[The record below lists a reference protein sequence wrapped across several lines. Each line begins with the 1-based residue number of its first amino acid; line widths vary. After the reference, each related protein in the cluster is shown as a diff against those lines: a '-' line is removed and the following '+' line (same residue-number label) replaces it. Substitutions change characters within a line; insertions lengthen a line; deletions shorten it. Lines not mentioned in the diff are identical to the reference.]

1 MGEETPQRSHPGV
14 RWPKYK
20 TLRERREGSSMIVG
34 VPKEIKNKENR
45 VGMVVA
51 GVRALTSS
59 GHKVLIQH
67 NAGVGAGITD
77 DDYRKAGATIVEGA
91 RDVYEKAD
99 MIVKVKEPLPEEYPL
114 LRENQILY
122 TYLHLAADER
132 LTKALMERKIV
143 GIAYE
148 TIQPADGSLP
158 LLAPMSAVAG
168 RMATQIGAS
177 YLQHDH
183 GGKGM
188 LLGGVT
194 GVERG
199 HVVILGGGVV
209 GVNAAKMAVGLGAKV
224 TILDTNVHR
233 LDYLADIFGNEITTL
248 YSNSEQ
254 VERAVR
260 GADLVIGAVLVP
272 GAKAPKL
279 VTREMVSHMA
289 PGGVIVDVAV
299 DQGGSV
305 ETCRPTSHEHPT
317 YTVDGVIHY
326 AVPNMPG
333 AVPRTSTYALTNVT
347 LKYALMLATLGWKE
361 AVARDEA
368 LRKGVNIL
376 NGKVAYKQVADDLG
390 LPFEPVRV

>member
-1 MGEETPQRSHPGV
+1 
-14 RWPKYK
+14 
-20 TLRERREGSSMIVG
+20 
-34 VPKEIKNKENR
+34 
-45 VGMVVA
+45 
-51 GVRALTSS
+51 
-59 GHKVLIQH
+59 
-67 NAGVGAGITD
+67 VGAGIQD
-77 DDYRKAGATIVEGA
+77 DDYRKAGATIVETA
-91 RDVYEKAD
+91 KEVYDKAD
-99 MIVKVKEPLPEEYPL
+99 MIVKVKEPLPEEYAL
-114 LRENQILY
+114 LREGQILY

-148 TIQPADGSLP
+148 TIQPADLSLP

-168 RMATQIGAS
+168 RMATQIGAT

-194 GVERG
+194 GVERAN
-199 HVVILGGGVV
+199 VVVLGGGIV

-224 TILDTNVHR
+224 AILDVNVHR
-233 LDYLADIFGNEITTL
+233 LDYLSDIFGNEITTL
-248 YSNSEQ
+248 YSNAET
-254 VERAVR
+254 VEKCVSK
-260 GADLVIGAVLVP
+260 ADLVIGAVLVP

-279 VTREMVSHMA
+279 VSREMVAKMQ
-289 PGGVIVDVAV
+289 PGGVIIDVAV

-317 YTVDGVIHY
+317 YTVDGIIHY

-347 LKYALMLATLGWKE
+347 LRYALMLANMGWRD
-361 AVARDEA
+361 AVSRDAA
-368 LRKGVNIL
+368 LLKGVNIL
-376 NGKVAYKQVADDLG
+376 GGKVAYKQVADDLG
-390 LPFEPVRV
+390 LPYEPVRI

>member
-1 MGEETPQRSHPGV
+1 
-14 RWPKYK
+14 
-20 TLRERREGSSMIVG
+20 MIVG

-51 GVRALTSS
+51 GVRALTQA
-59 GHKVLIQH
+59 GHKVFVQKD
-67 NAGVGAGITD
+67 AGVNVGIQD
-77 DDYRKAGATIVEGA
+77 KDYEKAGAKILETAKE
-91 RDVYEKAD
+91 VYEKAE

-114 LRENQILY
+114 LRENQVLY

-132 LTKALMERKIV
+132 LTKALMERRIV

-148 TIQPADGSLP
+148 TIQLPDHSLP
-158 LLAPMSAVAG
+158 LLSPMSAVAG
-168 RMATQIGAS
+168 RMATQIGAT
-177 YLQHDH
+177 YLQSDH

-194 GVERG
+194 GVDRAN
-199 HVVILGGGVV
+199 VVVLGGGVV
-209 GVNAAKMAVGLGAKV
+209 GINAAKMAIGLGARV
-224 TILDTNVHR
+224 SILDVNVSR
-233 LDYLADIFGNEITTL
+233 LDYISDVFGNEITTL

-254 VERAVR
+254 IEKAVV

-279 VTREMVSHMA
+279 VTRDMISEMKA
-289 PGGVIVDVAV
+289 GGVVVDVAV

-347 LKYALMLATLGWKE
+347 LKYALTIANLGWKE
-361 AVARDEA
+361 AVRRDEA
-368 LRKGVNIL
+368 LRKGVNL
-376 NGKVAYKQVADDLG
+376 YNGKVTYKQVADDLG
-390 LPFEPVRV
+390 LPFEALSV

>member
-1 MGEETPQRSHPGV
+1 
-14 RWPKYK
+14 
-20 TLRERREGSSMIVG
+20 MIVG

-45 VGMVVA
+45 VGMVIA
-51 GVRALTSS
+51 GVRALTQA
-59 GHKVLIQH
+59 GHKVILQH
-67 NAGVGAGITD
+67 SAGVGVGITD
-77 DDYRKAGATIVEGA
+77 DDYRKAGASIVETA
-91 RDVYEKAD
+91 KEVYDKSD
-99 MIVKVKEPLPEEYPL
+99 MIVKVKEPLPEEYNL

-194 GVERG
+194 GVNRAN
-199 HVVILGGGVV
+199 VVILGGGVV
-209 GVNAAKMAVGLGAKV
+209 GINSAKMAVGLGANV
-224 TILDTNVHR
+224 TIFDVNVHR

-254 VERAVR
+254 IEKAVTH
-260 GADLVIGAVLVP
+260 ADLVIGAVLVA

-279 VTREMVSHMA
+279 VTREMISKMA
-289 PGGVIVDVAV
+289 PGGVVVDVAV

-317 YTVDGVIHY
+317 YLIDGVIHY

-347 LKYALMLATLGWKE
+347 LHYAMKIANLGWKE
-361 AVARDEA
+361 AVTKDPA
-368 LRKGVNIL
+368 LLKGVNIL

-390 LPFEPVRV
+390 LPYEAVRL

>member
-1 MGEETPQRSHPGV
+1 
-14 RWPKYK
+14 
-20 TLRERREGSSMIVG
+20 MIVG

-45 VGMVVA
+45 VGMVIA
-51 GVRALTSS
+51 GVKALSTA

-67 NAGVGAGITD
+67 NAGIGVGISD
-77 DDYRKAGATIVEGA
+77 DDYRKAGATIIEGA
-91 RDVYEKAD
+91 KEIFEKAD

-168 RMATQIGAS
+168 RMATQIGAT

-194 GVERG
+194 GTQRAS
-199 HVVILGGGVV
+199 VVILGGGVV

-224 TILDTNVHR
+224 SILDVNVHR
-233 LDYLADIFGNEITTL
+233 LDYLADIFGNELTTL
-248 YSNSEQ
+248 YSNAEQ
-254 VERAVR
+254 IEREVSK
-260 GADLVIGAVLVP
+260 ADLVIGAVLVP

-279 VTREMVSHMA
+279 VSREMISKMA
-289 PGGVIVDVAV
+289 PGGVVVDVAV

-317 YTVDGVIHY
+317 YTIDGVIHY

-333 AVPRTSTYALTNVT
+333 AVPHTSTYALTNVT
-347 LKYALMLATLGWKE
+347 LKYALMLANLGWKD
-361 AVARDEA
+361 AVGRDEA

-390 LPFEPVRV
+390 LPYEAVRP

>member
-1 MGEETPQRSHPGV
+1 
-14 RWPKYK
+14 
-20 TLRERREGSSMIVG
+20 MIVG

-45 VGMVVA
+45 VGMVIA
-51 GVRALTSS
+51 GVRALTSA
-59 GHKVLIQH
+59 GHKVIVQK
-67 NAGVGAGITD
+67 NAGVGAGISD
-77 DDYRKAGATIVEGA
+77 EDYRKAGANILESA
-91 RDVYEKAD
+91 KEIYEKSE
-99 MIVKVKEPLPEEYPL
+99 MIMKVKEPLPDEIPL
-114 LRENQILY
+114 LREGQILY

-132 LTKALMERKIV
+132 LTKALMERKII

-148 TIQPADGSLP
+148 TIQSLDGTLP

-194 GVERG
+194 GVDRAR
-199 HVVILGGGVV
+199 VVVLGGGVV
-209 GVNAAKMAVGLGAKV
+209 GVNAAKMAVGLGAQV
-224 TILDTNVHR
+224 TILDTNMNR

-254 VERAVR
+254 IEKAVVH
-260 GADLVIGAVLVP
+260 ADLVIGAVLVP

-279 VTREMVSHMA
+279 VTRDMVSRMQ

-317 YTVDGVIHY
+317 YAVDGVIHY

-347 LKYALMLATLGWKE
+347 LKYALLIANHGWKG
-361 AVARDEA
+361 AITKDQA
-368 LRKGVNIL
+368 LWKGVNVAS
-376 NGKVAYKQVADDLG
+376 GKCVYQTVADDLG
-390 LPFEPVRV
+390 LPFEPLRV

>member
-1 MGEETPQRSHPGV
+1 
-14 RWPKYK
+14 
-20 TLRERREGSSMIVG
+20 MIVG

-51 GVRALTSS
+51 GVRALTQS
-59 GHKVLIQH
+59 GHKVLVQH
-67 NAGVGAGITD
+67 NAGVGAGISD
-77 DDYRKAGATIVEGA
+77 EDYRKAGATIVESPKEIFD
-91 RDVYEKAD
+91 RSD
-99 MIVKVKEPLPEEYPL
+99 MIVKVKEPLPEEYSM
-114 LRENQILY
+114 LRDGQILY

-132 LTKALMERKIV
+132 LTKALMERRIV

-148 TIQPADGSLP
+148 TIQAPDGSLP

-168 RMATQIGAS
+168 RMATQIGAT

-194 GVERG
+194 GVDRAS
-199 HVVILGGGVV
+199 VVVLGGGVV
-209 GVNAAKMAVGLGAKV
+209 GINAAKMAVGLGAKV
-224 TILDTNVHR
+224 SILDVNVHR
-233 LDYLADIFGNEITTL
+233 LDYLSDIFGNEINTL

-254 VERAVR
+254 VEKAVL

-279 VTREMVSHMA
+279 VTREMISKMQ
-289 PGGVIVDVAV
+289 PGGVVVDVAV

-347 LKYALMLATLGWKE
+347 MRYALMLANLGWKD
-361 AVARDEA
+361 AVAKDEA
-368 LRKGVNIL
+368 LRKGVNIF
-376 NGKVAYKQVADDLG
+376 NGKVTYKQVADDLG

>member
-1 MGEETPQRSHPGV
+1 
-14 RWPKYK
+14 
-20 TLRERREGSSMIVG
+20 MIVG

-45 VGMVVA
+45 VGMVIA
-51 GVRALTSS
+51 GVRSLTQA
-59 GHKVLIQH
+59 GHKVLVQT
-67 NAGVGAGITD
+67 NAGQGAGISD
-77 DDYRKAGATIVEGA
+77 EDYRKAGATILGSAKEIF
-91 RDVYEKAD
+91 DKSD

-114 LRENQILY
+114 LREGQILY

-132 LTKALMERKIV
+132 LTKALMERRIV

-148 TIQPADGSLP
+148 TIQPSDGSLP

-168 RMATQIGAS
+168 RMATQIGAT

-194 GVERG
+194 GVDRAS
-199 HVVILGGGVV
+199 VVILGGGVV

-224 TILDTNVHR
+224 SILDVNVHR
-233 LDYLADIFGNEITTL
+233 LDYLSDIFGNEITTL

-254 VERAVR
+254 VEKAVHN
-260 GADLVIGAVLVP
+260 ADLVIGAVLVP

-279 VTREMVSHMA
+279 VTREMIAGMA
-289 PGGVIVDVAV
+289 PGGVVVDVAV

-347 LKYALMLATLGWKE
+347 MKYALMIANMGWKD
-361 AVARDEA
+361 AVTRDEA
-368 LRKGVNIL
+368 LRRGVNIL
-376 NGKVAYKQVADDLG
+376 NGKVSYKQVADDLG
-390 LPFEPVRV
+390 LPYEAVRI

>member
-1 MGEETPQRSHPGV
+1 
-14 RWPKYK
+14 
-20 TLRERREGSSMIVG
+20 MIIG

-45 VGMVVA
+45 VGMVVG
-51 GVRALTSS
+51 GVRTLTQS
-59 GHKVLIQH
+59 GHKVVVQQG
-67 NAGVGAGITD
+67 AGQGVGISD
-77 DDYRKAGATIVEGA
+77 EDYRKAGATILGTAKE
-91 RDVYEKAD
+91 VYEKSE

-148 TIQPADGSLP
+148 TIQLSDGSLP

-168 RMATQIGAS
+168 RMATQIGAT

-194 GVERG
+194 GVERAN
-199 HVVILGGGVV
+199 VVILGGGVV
-209 GVNAAKMAVGLGAKV
+209 GVNSAKMAVGLGAKV
-224 TILDTNVHR
+224 TILDVNMPR
-233 LDYLADIFGNEITTL
+233 MDYLSDIFGNDVSTL

-254 VERAVR
+254 IEKAVTQ
-260 GADLVIGAVLVP
+260 ADLVIGAVLVP

-279 VTREMVSHMA
+279 VTRDMISKMQ

-317 YTVDGVIHY
+317 YTVDGIVHY

-347 LKYALMLATLGWKE
+347 LKYASLIANLGWKE
-361 AVARDEA
+361 AMIRDEA
-368 LRKGVNIL
+368 LRKGLNIL

-390 LPFEPVRV
+390 LPFEAFKA

>member
-1 MGEETPQRSHPGV
+1 
-14 RWPKYK
+14 
-20 TLRERREGSSMIVG
+20 MIVG

-45 VGMVVA
+45 VAMVIA
-51 GVRALTSS
+51 GVRALTQS
-59 GHKVLIQH
+59 GHQVLVQRT
-67 NAGVGAGITD
+67 AGQGVGITD
-77 DDYRKAGATIVEGA
+77 EDYRKAGATIVDEPKEIFD
-91 RDVYEKAD
+91 RSD

-114 LRENQILY
+114 LREGQILY

-148 TIQPADGSLP
+148 TIQMPDGSLP
-158 LLAPMSAVAG
+158 LLSPMSAVAG
-168 RMATQIGAS
+168 RMSTQIGAS
-177 YLQHDH
+177 LLQQDH

-194 GVERG
+194 GVERAN
-199 HVVILGGGVV
+199 VVIVGGGVV
-209 GVNAAKMAVGLGAKV
+209 GINAAKMACGLGAKV

-233 LDYLADIFGNEITTL
+233 LEYLSDIFKNEITTL

-254 VERAVR
+254 VEKAVQR
-260 GADLVIGAVLVP
+260 ADLVIGAVLVP

-279 VTREMVSHMA
+279 VTREMVSKIA

-347 LKYALMLATLGWKE
+347 LKYALMIANLGWRE
-361 AVARDEA
+361 AIKRDEA
-368 LRKGVNIL
+368 LYKGVNICA
-376 NGKVAYKQVADDLG
+376 GKCVYKQVASDLG
-390 LPFEPVRV
+390 LPYERLAV

>member
-1 MGEETPQRSHPGV
+1 
-14 RWPKYK
+14 
-20 TLRERREGSSMIVG
+20 MIVG

-51 GVRALTSS
+51 GVRALSQA
-59 GHKVLIQH
+59 GHKVLVQT
-67 NAGVGAGITD
+67 NAGQGVGITD
-77 DDYRKAGATIVEGA
+77 DDYRKAGATLVGSAKEVFE
-91 RDVYEKAD
+91 RSD

-148 TIQPADGSLP
+148 TIQLADGSLP

-168 RMATQIGAS
+168 RMATQIGAT

-188 LLGGVT
+188 LMGGVT
-194 GVERG
+194 GVERAK
-199 HVVILGGGVV
+199 VVILGGGVV
-209 GVNAAKMAVGLGAKV
+209 GVNAAKMAAGLGAHV
-224 TILDTNVHR
+224 SILDVNMHR
-233 LDYLADIFGNEITTL
+233 LDYLSDIFGNDVTTL

-254 VERAVR
+254 VEKAVTS
-260 GADLVIGAVLVP
+260 ADLVIGAVLVP

-279 VTREMVSHMA
+279 VSREMVSKMQ
-289 PGGVIVDVAV
+289 PGGVVVDVAV

-317 YTVDGVIHY
+317 YTVDGVVHY

-347 LKYALMLATLGWKE
+347 LRYALKLAQFGWQDAIAK
-361 AVARDEA
+361 DEA

-376 NGKVAYKQVADDLG
+376 HGKVVYKQVAEDLG
-390 LPFEPVRV
+390 LPYEPLRV

>member
-1 MGEETPQRSHPGV
+1 MIIGV
-14 RWPKYK
+14 
-20 TLRERREGSSMIVG
+20 LR
-34 VPKEIKNKENR
+34 EIKNKENR
-45 VGMVVA
+45 VGMVIA
-51 GVRALTSS
+51 GVRTLTQS
-59 GHKVLIQH
+59 GHKVLVQL
-67 NAGVGAGITD
+67 NAGAGVGISNE
-77 DDYRKAGATIVEGA
+77 DYRRAGATIIESSKEI
-91 RDVYEKAD
+91 YEKAD

-114 LRENQILY
+114 LREGQILY

-132 LTKALMERKIV
+132 LAKALMERKIV

-148 TIQPADGSLP
+148 TIQTHDGALP

-168 RMATQIGAS
+168 RMATQIGAT

-183 GGKGM
+183 GGKGI

-194 GVERG
+194 GVERAR
-199 HVVILGGGVV
+199 VVVLGGGVV
-209 GVNAAKMAVGLGAKV
+209 GVNAAKMAAGLGAKV
-224 TILDTNVHR
+224 TIMDVNVAR
-233 LDYLADIFGNEITTL
+233 LDYLADIFGSDVSTL

-254 VERAVR
+254 IERTVTR
-260 GADLVIGAVLVP
+260 ADLVIGAVLVP

-279 VTREMVSHMA
+279 VTREMVSKMQ
-289 PGGVIVDVAV
+289 PGSVVVDVSV
-299 DQGGSV
+299 DQGGTV

-347 LKYALMLATLGWKE
+347 LKYALMIANLGWKE
-361 AVARDEA
+361 AVSRDEA
-368 LRKGVNIL
+368 LSRGVNIL

>member
-1 MGEETPQRSHPGV
+1 
-14 RWPKYK
+14 
-20 TLRERREGSSMIVG
+20 MIVG

-45 VGMVVA
+45 VGMVIA
-51 GVRALTSS
+51 GVRALTNA

-67 NAGVGAGITD
+67 NAGVGAGISN
-77 DDYRKAGATIVEGA
+77 DDYKKAGAQIIETAKEIF
-91 RDVYEKAD
+91 DKSD
-99 MIVKVKEPLPEEYPL
+99 MIIKVKEPLPEEYPL
-114 LRENQILY
+114 LREGQILY

-148 TIQPADGSLP
+148 TIQPADNSLP

-168 RMATQIGAS
+168 RMATQIGAT

-188 LLGGVT
+188 LLGGVP
-194 GVERG
+194 GVERA
-199 HVVILGGGVV
+199 HVVVLGGGVV
-209 GVNAAKMAVGLGAKV
+209 GINSAKMAVGLGARV

-233 LDYLADIFGNEITTL
+233 LDYLADIFGNDVTTL

-254 VERAVR
+254 IERSVTS
-260 GADLVIGAVLVP
+260 ADLVIGAILVP

-279 VTREMVSHMA
+279 VTRDMLSRMQ
-289 PGGVIVDVAV
+289 PGGVIIDVAV

-317 YTVDGVIHY
+317 YTVDGIIHY

-347 LKYALMLATLGWKE
+347 MKYALQIANLGWRD
-361 AVARDEA
+361 AVTRDEA
-368 LRKGVNIL
+368 LRKGVNICA
-376 NGKVAYKQVADDLG
+376 GKVTYKQVADDLG
-390 LPFEPVRV
+390 LPYEALKV

>member
-1 MGEETPQRSHPGV
+1 
-14 RWPKYK
+14 
-20 TLRERREGSSMIVG
+20 MIIG

-45 VGMVVA
+45 VGMVIG
-51 GVRALTSS
+51 GVKSLVSA
-59 GHKVLIQH
+59 GHKVLVQKY
-67 NAGVGAGITD
+67 AGVGAGISD
-77 DDYRKAGATIVEGA
+77 EDYRKAGATIVDGA
-91 RDVYEKAD
+91 REIYEKSE
-99 MIVKVKEPLPEEYPL
+99 MIVKVKEPLPDEIPF
-114 LRENQILY
+114 LREGQILY

-148 TIQPADGSLP
+148 TIEAPDGTLP

-194 GVERG
+194 GVDRAK
-199 HVVILGGGVV
+199 VVVLGGGVV
-209 GVNAAKMAVGLGAKV
+209 GVNAIKMAVGLGANV
-224 TILDTNVHR
+224 TVLDTNMHR
-233 LDYLADIFGNEITTL
+233 LDYLADIFGNAIQTL
-248 YSNSEQ
+248 YSNAEQ
-254 VERAVR
+254 IEKSVVN
-260 GADLVIGAVLVP
+260 ADLVIGAVLVT

-279 VTREMVSHMA
+279 VTRDMVSRMQ

-317 YTVDGVIHY
+317 YAVDGVIHY

-347 LKYALMLATLGWKE
+347 LKYATLIANLGWRD
-361 AVARDEA
+361 AVMKDPA
-368 LRKGVNIL
+368 LFKGVNVSH
-376 NGKVAYKQVADDLG
+376 GKCVYKTVADDLG
-390 LPFEPVRV
+390 LSYEPLRP

>member
-1 MGEETPQRSHPGV
+1 MN
-14 RWPKYK
+14 
-20 TLRERREGSSMIVG
+20 VG

-45 VGMVVA
+45 VGMVIA
-51 GVRALTSS
+51 GVRTLTQA
-59 GHKVLIQH
+59 GHKVFIQH
-67 NAGVGAGITD
+67 NAGMGAGISD
-77 DDYRKAGATIVEGA
+77 DDYKKAGAAIVETGKE
-91 RDVYEKAD
+91 VYDHAD

-114 LRENQILY
+114 LREGQILY

-132 LTKALMERKIV
+132 LTKALMERRIV

-158 LLAPMSAVAG
+158 ILAPMSAVAG
-168 RMATQIGAS
+168 RMATQIGAT

-194 GVERG
+194 GVERAK
-199 HVVILGGGVV
+199 VVVLGGGVV
-209 GVNAAKMAVGLGAKV
+209 GVNAAKMAVGLGGRV
-224 TILDTNVHR
+224 TILDVNVHR
-233 LDYLADIFGNEITTL
+233 LEYLSDIFRNEVTTL
-248 YSNSEQ
+248 FSNSEQ
-254 VERAVR
+254 VERAVTT
-260 GADLVIGAVLVP
+260 ADLVIGAVLVP

-279 VTREMVSHMA
+279 VTREMVSNMQ
-289 PGGVIVDVAV
+289 PGGVIIDVAV

-317 YTVDGVIHY
+317 YTVDGIIHY

-347 LKYALMLATLGWKE
+347 LKYALMIANMGWKD
-361 AVARDEA
+361 AVSKDEA
-368 LRKGVNIL
+368 LKKGVNIL

-390 LPFEPVRV
+390 LPYEPVKV

>member
-1 MGEETPQRSHPGV
+1 
-14 RWPKYK
+14 
-20 TLRERREGSSMIVG
+20 MIIG

-45 VGMVVA
+45 VGMVIA
-51 GVRALTSS
+51 GVKALTQN
-59 GHKVLIQH
+59 GHKVVVEH
-67 NAGVGAGITD
+67 NAGMGVGITD
-77 DDYRKAGATIVEGA
+77 EDYIRAGASVVENA
-91 RDVYEKAD
+91 KDVYAKAD

-114 LRENQILY
+114 LREGQILY

-132 LTKALMERKIV
+132 LTKAMMERKIV

-148 TIQPADGSLP
+148 TIQPQDGSLP

-168 RMATQIGAS
+168 RMATQVGAT
-177 YLQHDH
+177 YLQRDH

-194 GVERG
+194 GVVRAN
-199 HVVILGGGVV
+199 VVVLGGGVV
-209 GVNAAKMAVGLGAKV
+209 GINSAKMAVGLGANV

-233 LDYLADIFGNEITTL
+233 LDYLSDIFGNEVQTL

-254 VERAVR
+254 IEKSVTK
-260 GADLVIGAVLVP
+260 ADLVIGAVLVP

-279 VTREMVSHMA
+279 VSRDIVSKMA
-289 PGGVIVDVAV
+289 PGGVIIDVAV

-333 AVPRTSTYALTNVT
+333 AVPHTSTYALTNVT
-347 LKYALMLATLGWKE
+347 LKYAVMLANMGWKE
-361 AVARDEA
+361 AVRKDEA
-368 LRKGVNIL
+368 LYRGVNICL
-376 NGKVAYKQVADDLG
+376 GKCTYKSVADDLG
-390 LPFEPVRV
+390 LPYEKLSV

>member
-1 MGEETPQRSHPGV
+1 
-14 RWPKYK
+14 
-20 TLRERREGSSMIVG
+20 MIVG

-45 VGMVVA
+45 VAMVIA
-51 GVRALTSS
+51 GVRSLSQA

-67 NAGVGAGITD
+67 NAGLGAGITD
-77 DDYRKAGATIVEGA
+77 DDYRKAGAQIIETPKEIF
-91 RDVYEKAD
+91 EKAD
-99 MIVKVKEPLPEEYPL
+99 MIVKVKEPLPEEYPM

-194 GVERG
+194 GVDRAS
-199 HVVILGGGVV
+199 VVVLGGGVV
-209 GVNAAKMAVGLGAKV
+209 GVNSAKMAVGLGAKV

-254 VERAVR
+254 IEKAVVN
-260 GADLVIGAVLVP
+260 ADLVIGAVLVP

-279 VTREMVSHMA
+279 VTREMISRMQ
-289 PGGVIVDVAV
+289 PGGVVVDVAV

-347 LKYALMLATLGWKE
+347 LKYAQMIANLGWKE

-390 LPFEPVRV
+390 LPYEPVRA

>member
-1 MGEETPQRSHPGV
+1 
-14 RWPKYK
+14 
-20 TLRERREGSSMIVG
+20 MIVG

-45 VGMVVA
+45 VGMVIA
-51 GVRALTSS
+51 GVRSLTQA

-67 NAGVGAGITD
+67 NAGMGVGISD
-77 DDYRKAGATIVEGA
+77 EEYRKAGATIIEGA
-91 RDVYEKAD
+91 KEIFDKSD

-168 RMATQIGAS
+168 RMATQIGAT

-194 GVERG
+194 GVERAN
-199 HVVILGGGVV
+199 VVILGGGVV

-224 TILDTNVHR
+224 TVLDVNVAR
-233 LDYLADIFGNEITTL
+233 MEYLADIFGNEIETL
-248 YSNSEQ
+248 YSNVEQ
-254 VERAVR
+254 VEKAVSK
-260 GADLVIGAVLVP
+260 ADLVIGAVLVP

-279 VTREMVSHMA
+279 VSREMIARMA
-289 PGGVIVDVAV
+289 PGGVVVDVAV

-317 YTVDGVIHY
+317 YVVDGVIHY

-347 LKYALMLATLGWKE
+347 MKYCLKLANLGWKE

-368 LRKGVNIL
+368 LLKGVNIL

-390 LPFEPVRV
+390 LPYEAVRL

>member
-1 MGEETPQRSHPGV
+1 
-14 RWPKYK
+14 
-20 TLRERREGSSMIVG
+20 MIVG

-45 VGMVVA
+45 VSMVVA
-51 GVRALTSS
+51 GVRALTLA
-59 GHKVLIQH
+59 GHKVLVQK
-67 NAGVGAGITD
+67 NAGQGAGISD
-77 DDYRKAGATIVEGA
+77 EDYRKAGATLIETA
-91 RDVYEKAD
+91 KEIFDKAD

-114 LRENQILY
+114 LREGQILY

-148 TIQPADGSLP
+148 TIQLADGSLP

-168 RMATQIGAS
+168 RMATQIGAT

-188 LLGGVT
+188 LLGGVP
-194 GVERG
+194 GVERAN
-199 HVVILGGGVV
+199 VVILGGGVV
-209 GVNAAKMAVGLGAKV
+209 GVNSAKMALGLGAKV
-224 TILDTNVHR
+224 SILDVSMNR
-233 LDYLADIFGNEITTL
+233 LDYLSDIFGNEVTTL
-248 YSNSEQ
+248 HSNSEQ
-254 VERAVR
+254 IERVVKQ
-260 GADLVIGAVLVP
+260 ADLVIGAVLVP

-279 VTREMVSHMA
+279 VTREMVSQMQ

-305 ETCRPTSHEHPT
+305 DTCRPTSHEHPT
-317 YTVDGVIHY
+317 YTVDGIVHY

-333 AVPRTSTYALTNVT
+333 AVPRTSTFALTNVT
-347 LKYALMLATLGWKE
+347 LKYALTLANLGWRD
-361 AVARDEA
+361 AVSKDEA

-376 NGKVAYKQVADDLG
+376 NGKVTYKQVAEDLG
-390 LPFEPVRV
+390 LPYEPLRP

>member
-1 MGEETPQRSHPGV
+1 
-14 RWPKYK
+14 
-20 TLRERREGSSMIVG
+20 MIVG

-45 VGMVVA
+45 VGMVIA
-51 GVRALTSS
+51 GVRALTSA
-59 GHKVLIQH
+59 GHKVIVQH

-77 DDYRKAGATIVEGA
+77 DEYRKAGATIVEGA
-91 RDVYEKAD
+91 KEVFDKAD
-99 MIVKVKEPLPEEYPL
+99 MIVKVKEPLPEEYAL

-168 RMATQIGAS
+168 RMATQIGAT

-194 GVERG
+194 GVERAN
-199 HVVILGGGVV
+199 VVVLGGGIV
-209 GVNAAKMAVGLGAKV
+209 GVNSAKMAVGLGAKV
-224 TILDTNVHR
+224 SILDVNVHR

-248 YSNSEQ
+248 YSNAET
-254 VERAVR
+254 VEKCVSN
-260 GADLVIGAVLVP
+260 ADLVIGAVLVP

-279 VTREMVSHMA
+279 VSRDMVAKMPA
-289 PGGVIVDVAV
+289 GGVIIDVAV

-317 YTVDGVIHY
+317 YTVDGIIHY

-347 LKYALMLATLGWKE
+347 LRYALMLANLGWRD
-361 AVARDEA
+361 AVARDSA
-368 LRKGVNIL
+368 LLKGVNIL
-376 NGKVAYKQVADDLG
+376 GGKVTYKQVADDLG
-390 LPFEPVRV
+390 LPYEAVRI

>member
-1 MGEETPQRSHPGV
+1 
-14 RWPKYK
+14 
-20 TLRERREGSSMIVG
+20 MIVG
-34 VPKEIKNKENR
+34 VPKEIKNKEYR

-51 GVRALTSS
+51 GVRALCQS

-67 NAGVGAGITD
+67 NAGMGAGITD
-77 DDYRKAGATIVEGA
+77 EEYRKAGATILETGKE
-91 RDVYEKAD
+91 VYDKSD

-143 GIAYE
+143 GVAYE
-148 TIQPADGSLP
+148 TIQLKDGSLP

-168 RMATQIGAS
+168 RMATQIGAT

-194 GVERG
+194 GVDRAS
-199 HVVILGGGVV
+199 VVILGAGVV

-224 TILDTNVHR
+224 TILDVNVPR
-233 LDYLADIFGNEITTL
+233 LDYLSDVFGNEVTTL
-248 YSNSEQ
+248 FSNSEQ
-254 VERAVR
+254 VEKAVIS
-260 GADLVIGAVLVP
+260 ADLVIGAVLVP

-279 VTREMVSHMA
+279 VTRDMVSKMA
-289 PGGVIVDVAV
+289 PSGVIVDVAV

-317 YTVDGVIHY
+317 YIVDGVIHY

-333 AVPRTSTYALTNVT
+333 AVPRTSTFALTNVT
-347 LKYALMLATLGWKE
+347 LKYALKIANLGWKE
-361 AVARDEA
+361 AVSRDEA
-368 LRKGVNIL
+368 LLKGVNIL
-376 NGKVAYKQVADDLG
+376 NGKVAYKQVADDLN
-390 LPFEPVRV
+390 LPFEPIRL